1 MAKALLLGLVLAS
14 VLLSAAAQLI
24 LRIGMSSAAVQG
36 ALAQSEQS
44 LFRTAIVI
52 ATSPLIILGLSCF
65 IFSAVVWLLVL
76 AHVDLSTAY
85 PFVGLGLVI
94 TVASGYFILGEP
106 MSATKL
112 VGVAA
117 IVFGVVLIG
126 VSVSSKDREEQLSA
140 TLEPASR
147 L

>member
-1 MAKALLLGLVLAS
+1 MAKAMLLGLIVTS

-24 LRIGMSSAAVQG
+24 LKIGMSSATVQS

-44 LFRTAIVI
+44 LFRAAVVI
-52 ATSPLIILGLSCF
+52 ATSPLIILGLGCF
-65 IFSAVVWLLVL
+65 ILSAVVWLLVL

-85 PFVGLGLVI
+85 PFIGLGLVL

-106 MSATKL
+106 MPMTKL
-112 VGVAA
+112 VGVGA

-126 VSVSSKDREEQLSA
+126 LSVSSKDRAEKLSGVLVQ
-140 TLEPASR
+140 TSR